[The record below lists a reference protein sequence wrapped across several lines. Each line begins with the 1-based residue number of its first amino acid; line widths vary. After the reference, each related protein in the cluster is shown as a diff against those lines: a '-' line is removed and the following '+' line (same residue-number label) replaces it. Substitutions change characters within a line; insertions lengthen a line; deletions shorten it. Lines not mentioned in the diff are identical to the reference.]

1 LAKLHLCREGD
12 RNKPVVILIHGL
24 NGHFLDSWRRADA
37 SPDACWPHWLS
48 EDSGCDVYLLEYDAS
63 LSRWQNQAMPLPD
76 QGDQVADL
84 LSVEP
89 KLAERQLVLI
99 GHSMGGLVIKTLITQ
114 SMHKDNSRHQAMV
127 RRIRGVVFI
136 ATPHQ
141 GAELANLAQ
150 AIGKLLRP
158 NPQVGNLQLHD
169 PHLRQLNRSFGAEHA
184 RLGFAV
190 QAFAESRDL
199 EWQTKRSW
207 LPWLTR
213 LARVRVVD
221 PSSSDPSLPGVTAV
235 PLAQDHISISK
246 PANRN
251 EHLHHAVCAFLREE
265 LPTTALPSTSAASLA
280 PVAKPALAQPRA
292 RLSGYHDKR
301 LQPVEKEVY
310 GRDAIVSQVL
320 DFLRGD
326 ASTLAVSAAK
336 EVSGVGGIGKTEV
349 CKAALK
355 AWLTEAPHAA
365 AWYLSLPDHASLAD
379 LLDIAQRGLG
389 LPSQVDT
396 MDKLITSLPPGLYY
410 LDNLESVLSQ
420 PEGIEALKAW
430 ADQPD
435 VRLLVSSRQS
445 VSAVFGKIIEV
456 DRLPDDAALRLF
468 RETWAG
474 PANQLPQDAELTHFV
489 VNEQGG
495 HPLSIVLCA
504 RLGDWCS
511 YVELLRRWQ
520 HLGTRAADDPQQPTA
535 RLGSLDTSLAL
546 TAQALHQHNPHTLL
560 LWAACALFHSGV
572 PQDTLEELESTSG
585 WIDARRWLV
594 RHHVLT
600 RNAEGR
606 WAMLPPLARYALDA
620 AQAGRA
626 RFDWAVVRQP
636 LQEMFTLRVEQV
648 EDSHSNDQK
657 LTARRWL
664 QQHFAALARLM
675 QGEMQAAQADET
687 WLQTMAQGLINEYV
701 FNAIVAMPLLALLS
715 ARYPAQAALLLRQGD
730 LESNLGEMD
739 KACTYYEQAKALFKQ
754 EGNSLGSANTLKS
767 LGDLEKHLGE
777 LGKAR
782 ACYEE
787 ARGLYEEERADLGL
801 ANILLSLGNLEGRL
815 GEVGKARTCY
825 EQAQA
830 LYEKEGS
837 GLGLANTLKALGDL
851 ERRLGE
857 VNKARAYYEQACRLS
872 KKESDNLGLANTLKS
887 LGDLERRLGE
897 VHKARACYEQA
908 WELYEKENYGLGLA
922 NTLKSLG
929 ELESRLGEVD
939 KARVYYEQALGLYKK
954 VSNRLGLANTLQL
967 LGDLE
972 IRQGNVS
979 KARTYYEEAKG
990 LFQKEN
996 ASLGLANTF
1005 RALGDVEK
1013 QLGEVDKARACY
1025 QEARELYEKESAG
1038 LGLAN
1043 TLRAMGDLQRGEKDW
1058 STALATYLAALD
1070 FYRQEQE
1077 PVGWARVLAEIALC
1091 QQALGHPVERDDA
1104 LRQAVSMVQQS
1115 NTPYVVAYV
1124 RDVLLEITGGE
1135 AQAKAWLA
1143 THFDN

>member
-1 LAKLHLCREGD
+1 MAKLHLCREGD

-24 NGHFLDSWRRADA
+24 NGHFLDSWRPDGAP
-37 SPDACWPHWLS
+37 PDACWPHWLS

-76 QGDQVADL
+76 QGDQVASL
-84 LSVEP
+84 LSVHP
-89 KLAERQLVLI
+89 KLTERQLVLI

-114 SMHKDNSRHQAMV
+114 SMHKDDPRHQAMV

-199 EWQTKRSW
+199 EWQTKGPW

-213 LARVRVVD
+213 SARVRVVD
-221 PSSSDPSLPGVTAV
+221 PSSSDPSLPGVAVV
-235 PLAQDHISISK
+235 PLAHDHISISK
-246 PANRN
+246 PINRN
-251 EHLHHAVCAFLREE
+251 EHLHHAVCAFLGEIPS
-265 LPTTALPSTSAASLA
+265 LTAQLAAPAAWVPVAA
-280 PVAKPALAQPRA
+280 PVPTQPPA
-292 RLSGYHDKR
+292 RLSGGNDKK
-301 LQPVEKEVY
+301 LNPVEKEVY
-310 GRDAIVSQVL
+310 GRDAIVAQVL

-326 ASTLAVSAAK
+326 ANTLAVSAAK

-389 LPSQVDT
+389 LSSQVDT
-396 MDKLITSLPPGLYY
+396 MDKLMASLPPGLYY
-410 LDNLESVLSQ
+410 LDNLESLLSQ
-420 PEGIEALKAW
+420 PEGIKALKAW

-435 VRLLVSSRQS
+435 VRLLVSSRLS
-445 VSAVFGKIIEV
+445 VSAVFGKTIEV

-474 PANQLPQDAELTHFV
+474 PANQLPPDTELTRFV
-489 VNEQGG
+489 VNELGG

-535 RLGSLDTSLAL
+535 RLGSLDASLAL

-560 LWAACALFHSGV
+560 LWTACALFHSGV

-626 RFDWAVVRQP
+626 GFDWVTARQP
-636 LQEMFTLRVEQV
+636 LQAIFSQWVDQV
-648 EDSHSNDQK
+648 QSIRSDASV
-657 LTARRWL
+657 LAARRWL

-675 QGEMQAAQADET
+675 QCEMEAGQADEA
-687 WLQTMAQGLINEYV
+687 WLQAMAHRLGNEYQ
-701 FNAIVAMPLLALLS
+701 FNAIMAAPLLAILS
-715 ARYPAQAALLLRQGD
+715 TRYPAKASLWLRQGD
-730 LESNLGEMD
+730 LESR
-739 KACTYYEQAKALFKQ
+739 
-754 EGNSLGSANTLKS
+754 
-767 LGDLEKHLGE
+767 LGE
-777 LGKAR
+777 L
-782 ACYEE
+782 
-787 ARGLYEEERADLGL
+787 
-801 ANILLSLGNLEGRL
+801 
-815 GEVGKARTCY
+815 
-825 EQAQA
+825 
-830 LYEKEGS
+830 
-837 GLGLANTLKALGDL
+837 
-851 ERRLGE
+851 
-857 VNKARAYYEQACRLS
+857 
-872 KKESDNLGLANTLKS
+872 
-887 LGDLERRLGE
+887 
-897 VHKARACYEQA
+897 
-908 WELYEKENYGLGLA
+908 
-922 NTLKSLG
+922 
-929 ELESRLGEVD
+929 D
-939 KARVYYEQALGLYKK
+939 KAR
-954 VSNRLGLANTLQL
+954 
-967 LGDLE
+967 
-972 IRQGNVS
+972 I
-979 KARTYYEEAKG
+979 
-990 LFQKEN
+990 
-996 ASLGLANTF
+996 
-1005 RALGDVEK
+1005 
-1013 QLGEVDKARACY
+1013 CY
-1025 QEARELYEKESAG
+1025 QEARGLYEKESAG

-1043 TLRAMGDLQRGEKDW
+1043 TLRSLGDLESRLGELDKARACYQEARGLYEKESNGLGLANTLMSIGDLQRGAQEW
-1058 STALATYLAALD
+1058 SAALEMYLTAVD
-1070 FYRQEQE
+1070 LYQQAQE
-1077 PVGWARVLAEIALC
+1077 PAGWAYTLADIARC
-1091 QQALGHPVERDDA
+1091 QQALGHSVERDDA
-1104 LRQAVSMVQQS
+1104 LLKALSMAERS
-1115 NTPYVVAYV
+1115 NMPNVVGYV
-1124 RDVLLEITGGE
+1124 RNVLRDITGSE
-1135 AQAKAWLA
+1135 AQAQAWLA
-1143 THFDN
+1143 AHCGD

>member
-1 LAKLHLCREGD
+1 MAKLHLCREGD

-24 NGHFLDSWRRADA
+24 NGHFLDSWRPDGTP
-37 SPDACWPHWLS
+37 PDACWPHWLS

-63 LSRWQNQAMPLPD
+63 LSRWQHQAMPLPD
-76 QGDQVADL
+76 QGDQVASL
-84 LSVEP
+84 LSVHP
-89 KLAERQLVLI
+89 KLVERQLVLI

-114 SMHKDNSRHQAMV
+114 SMHKDDPRHQAMV

-169 PHLRQLNRSFGAEHA
+169 PHLRQLNRSFGAEHT

-235 PLAQDHISISK
+235 PLAQNHISISK

-251 EHLHHAVCAFLREE
+251 EHLHHAVCAFLGEIPS
-265 LPTTALPSTSAASLA
+265 LTAQLAAPAAWVPMAA
-280 PVAKPALAQPRA
+280 PVPTQPPA
-292 RLSGYHDKR
+292 RLSGGNDKK
-301 LQPVEKEVY
+301 LNPVEKEVY
-310 GRDAIVSQVL
+310 GRDAIVAQVL

-326 ASTLAVSAAK
+326 ANTLAVSAAK

-420 PEGIEALKAW
+420 PEGIKALKAW

-489 VNEQGG
+489 VNELGG

-560 LWAACALFHSGV
+560 LWAACALFHGGV

-636 LQEMFTLRVEQV
+636 LQEMFTLKVDQV
-648 EDSHSNDQK
+648 QSICSSDQK
-657 LTARRWL
+657 REARRWL
-664 QQHFAALARLM
+664 QQYFTALARLM
-675 QGEMQAAQADET
+675 GGMLSGQKDEA
-687 WLQTMAQGLINEYV
+687 WLLAIANKLSNEYI
-701 FNAIVAMPLLALLS
+701 FNTVVAAPLLAILCE
-715 ARYPAQAALLLRQGD
+715 RYPDEALFLLRRGD
-730 LESNLGEMD
+730 LESRLRDPD
-739 KACTYYEQAKALFKQ
+739 KACACYQEARVLYEKKHDD
-754 EGNSLGSANTLKS
+754 LGLANTLKS
-767 LGDLEKHLGE
+767 LGDLEKRQSE
-777 LGKAR
+777 MDKAR
-782 ACYEE
+782 DCYEE
-787 ARGLYEEERADLGL
+787 AKSLY
-801 ANILLSLGNLEGRL
+801 
-815 GEVGKARTCY
+815 
-825 EQAQA
+825 
-830 LYEKEGS
+830 
-837 GLGLANTLKALGDL
+837 
-851 ERRLGE
+851 
-857 VNKARAYYEQACRLS
+857 
-872 KKESDNLGLANTLKS
+872 KKKNDDLGLANTLKS

-897 VHKARACYEQA
+897 LSKTRTCYEEA
-908 WELYEKENYGLGLA
+908 LALFKECRDDLGLA

-929 ELESRLGEVD
+929 DLESRRGEVGKAYEYYSQAQNLYEQESDRLGLADTLRSLGNLEKRLGEVD
-939 KARVYYEQALGLYKK
+939 KARASYTKALKLYEKEHSGAGRAYTLRVLGDLENQLDKKDEAYVCYVEAQTLFKKGYDDLGLAEMQKSFGDLASRQDKRDKARDHYEQARTLYAKEHSDIGLAYTLKSLGDLERRLGEQGKARDYYEQARELFDKTRYC
-954 VSNRLGLANTLQL
+954 LGLASTL
-967 LGDLE
+967 
-972 IRQGNVS
+972 
-979 KARTYYEEAKG
+979 
-990 LFQKEN
+990 
-996 ASLGLANTF
+996 
-1005 RALGDVEK
+1005 RALGDLK
-1013 QLGEVDKARACY
+1013 
-1025 QEARELYEKESAG
+1025 
-1038 LGLAN
+1038 
-1043 TLRAMGDLQRGEKDW
+1043 RGEKAW
-1058 STALATYLAALD
+1058 SAALD
-1070 FYRQEQE
+1070 MYLDALALYQQEQT
-1077 PVGWARVLAEIALC
+1077 PAGWAKTLAEIARC
-1091 QQALGHPVERDDA
+1091 QQALAHPEERDDA
-1104 LRQAVSMVQQS
+1104 LLKALSMAERS
-1115 NTPYVVAYV
+1115 NTPNVVGYV
-1124 RDVLLEITGGE
+1124 RDVLREITGGE
-1135 AQAKAWLA
+1135 AQAQAWLA
-1143 THFDN
+1143 AHFDN